1 MSLERIWAGW
11 RAAYIKSVSGTPPVD
26 DAESCVLC
34 RLAAVP
40 DDESLVVHRGEH
52 SFAVMN
58 AYPYT
63 SGHLMAAPLRHEAR
77 LDALDSAEAPEL
89 MELIQQATTALTDA
103 YSPDGL
109 NVGANLGRSAGA
121 GVPGHVHVHVL
132 PRWSGDTN
140 FVTAIAEAR
149 VLPEDLR
156 TSWKKVRAAWPDTS
170 SSSSPSSPSKK

>member
-11 RAAYIKSVSGTPPVD
+11 RAAYIESVSGAPPD
-26 DAESCVLC
+26 DGPGGCVLC
-34 RLAAVP
+34 RLAAEP
-40 DDESLVVHRGEH
+40 DDEALIVHRSAH
-52 SFAVMN
+52 AFVVMN

-63 SGHLMAAPLRHEAR
+63 SGHLMVASLRHEAS
-77 LDALDSAEAPEL
+77 LDGLDTAESREVMTL
-89 MELIQQATTALTDA
+89 VQQATTALGGA

-132 PRWSGDTN
+132 PRWGGDTN
-140 FVTAIAEAR
+140 FVTTIAEAR

-156 TSWKKVRAAWPDTS
+156 TSWKKVRSSWPEPRDE
-170 SSSSPSSPSKK
+170 